1 MDPLEEQ
8 AQEIEVLQSIYP
20 DELELTSPTQFS
32 ILVALETS
40 SDRNHSVVL
49 SVGYPPSYPEEIP
62 RLDIKA
68 ILEEEEESDSDSDD
82 DNDNKFVPLAE
93 TIEFEKPDLALLL
106 ERLTEEAEFNIGMP
120 SVFALV
126 ALLKDEAEALFQS
139 KVDHAQKQYDEELL
153 AREAEEQKKFH
164 GTAVTKASFTE
175 WRDKFRIEMKLELQ
189 DKRRFEAMHNGK
201 MTGREIFENGLA
213 GVDDDDEDLVEAVAR
228 VEV

>member
-20 DELELTSPTQFS
+20 DELEIVSPSQFS
-32 ILVALETS
+32 ILVALETA
-40 SDRNHSVVL
+40 SDRQHSVVL
-49 SVGYPPSYPEEIP
+49 SVGYPPNYPEEIP

-68 ILEEEEESDSDSDD
+68 FFEEEEADSDSDD
-82 DNDNKFVPLAE
+82 DEEKFVPLAE
-93 TIEFEKPDLALLL
+93 TIVFEKPDVELLL
-106 ERLTEEAEFNIGMP
+106 EQLTQEAELNLGMP

-126 ALLKDEAEALFQS
+126 ALLKDQAEALFQS
-139 KVDHAQKQYDEELL
+139 KVDHAQKQYDQELL

-164 GTAVTKASFTE
+164 GTPVTKDSFKE
-175 WRDKFRIEMKLELQ
+175 WRDQFRVEMQLELQ
-189 DKRRFEAMHNGK
+189 DKRRFDAMHNGK

-213 GVDDDDEDLVEAVAR
+213 GVDDDDDDLADAVAR

>member
-20 DELELTSPTQFS
+20 DELEILSPSNFS
-32 ILVALETS
+32 ILVALETA

-49 SVGYPPSYPEEIP
+49 SVGYPPQYPEEIP

-68 ILEEEEESDSDSDD
+68 IREEEEDHSDSDD
-82 DNDNKFVPLAE
+82 DDDEKFVPLAD
-93 TIEFEKPDLALLL
+93 TIEFEKADVALLL
-106 ERLTEEAEFNIGMP
+106 ERLTAEAELNLGMP

-126 ALLKDEAEALFQS
+126 ALLKDEAEAMFQS
-139 KVDHAQKQYDEELL
+139 KVDHAQKQYDQELL

-175 WRDKFRIEMKLELQ
+175 WRNKFREEMQLELK
-189 DKRRFEAMHNGK
+189 DKKRFDAMHNGK

-213 GVDDDDEDLVEAVAR
+213 GVDDDDEDLADAVAR